1 MPDSTRP
8 APDGNRDSKG
18 PRQGTTDRHRI
29 RVGAGLSAEPK
40 SMHAVKAV
48 CAACADGLC
57 GQDADLA
64 LLFISPHHAEHASAI
79 ADAVRTELGVGV
91 LLGVTATG
99 ILGGAI
105 ELEDSPGIS
114 ALAMRLPGV
123 ALTPFA
129 SEQFMPVDDSDDGL
143 DRLGATMGVPDG
155 IGPLRSVFMFAD
167 PYTTP
172 MIKLLPAMNRALAR
186 GHGLSQSFPR
196 TPIIGGMASAG
207 RAAGGNIMM
216 LDGRL
221 VRSGAVGV
229 SLRGP
234 IRVDTV
240 VSQGCRPFGPTMV
253 VTKAR
258 GNIIF
263 HLGGKPALQ
272 AVQEAIESLE
282 DEHKP
287 LLEQGLYVGR
297 AVSEYKDRF
306 GRDDFLIRHVMGAD
320 QNSNAIAVSDMIRV
334 GQTIQ
339 LHVRDATTADEDL
352 ALLLDAQKLYDPPHG
367 ALLVTCNG
375 RGSRLF
381 SRPHHD
387 AAALMKAFDGPVSGE
402 SKSKGGTPIDSKPST
417 VPIAGFFAAGEI
429 GPLGNESYLHGQTAC
444 AAIFR
449 SPAI

>member
-1 MPDSTRP
+1 M
-8 APDGNRDSKG
+8 
-18 PRQGTTDRHRI
+18 
-29 RVGAGLSAEPK
+29 V
-40 SMHAVKAV
+40 
-48 CAACADGLC
+48 
-57 GQDADLA
+57 
-64 LLFISPHHAEHASAI
+64 FISPHHVEEASAI
-79 ADAVRTELGVGV
+79 ADAFRSDLGVGV
-91 LLGVTATG
+91 LVGMSATG
-99 ILGGAI
+99 VLGGAI

-123 ALTPFA
+123 QLTPFA

-155 IGPLRSVFMFAD
+155 AGPVRSVFLFAD

-172 MIKLLPAMNRALAR
+172 LIKLLPAMNRALSR
-186 GHGLSQSFPR
+186 GHGLSESFPR

-207 RAAGGNIMM
+207 RAAGGNVLM

-221 VRSGAVGV
+221 IRSGAVGV
-229 SLRGP
+229 SMRGP
-234 IRVDTV
+234 VRVDTV
-240 VSQGCRPFGPTMV
+240 VSQGCRPFGPTLV

-263 HLGGKPALQ
+263 QLGGKPALQ
-272 AVQEAIESLE
+272 AVQECIESL
-282 DEHKP
+282 DDRYKP

-352 ALLLDAQKLYDPPHG
+352 SLLLDAQKLHDRPHG
-367 ALLVTCNG
+367 ALVVTCNG
-375 RGSRLF
+375 RGSKLF
-381 SRPHHD
+381 QKPHHD
-387 AAALMKAFDGPVSGE
+387 AAAFARAFQAPASGE
-402 SKSKGGTPIDSKPST
+402 SKSKGGVQIEPRQGP

-429 GPLGNESYLHGQTAC
+429 GPLGNESYLHGQTTC
-444 AAIFR
+444 AALFR
-449 SPAI
+449 SPTI